1 MPQVSTNDFR
11 QGMKVHVDRQP
22 YTIIAN
28 EFVKP
33 GKGQAFNRVKLKH
46 LLSQRMI
53 EKNFKSGEK
62 LELADVMESEQRLL
76 YVDGDEIVFMDDQSF
91 EQVHIALE
99 KAGDNQKWLKEDL
112 VYTIVFYNGEPVS
125 IDPPT
130 FMELE
135 VTETTPGEKG
145 NTAAGRVLKPA
156 TVETGA
162 QVQIPIFIQQGETI
176 KVDTRTG
183 EYASRVSK

>member
-11 QGMKVHVDRQP
+11 QGLKILVDKQP
-22 YTIIAN
+22 YTIVAN

-33 GKGQAFNRVKLKH
+33 GKGQAFSRVKIKH
-46 LLSQRMI
+46 LLTARVI

-62 LELADVMESEQRLL
+62 FEVADALEADKRLL
-76 YVDGDEIVFMDDQSF
+76 YTDSDEIVFMDDQNF
-91 EQVHIALE
+91 EQVHVLLE
-99 KAGDNQKWLKEDL
+99 RAGETQKWLKEDL
-112 VYTIVFYNGEPVS
+112 IYTLVFYNGEVVS
-125 IDPPT
+125 IDPPN

-162 QVQIPIFIQQGETI
+162 EVQIPIFIQQGEII